1 METKP
6 NITPGGQM
14 NAQPGPGAAQ
24 GSVMGRPEGRIDRL
38 ITLPFSKSLE
48 ISFKSLRVRFFRSMI
63 TISSLVLAV
72 SFLAF
77 VLVNLDVATGLLAQ
91 GGREAAQALSA
102 AGYDVDLAGGAVA
115 MSAKERWIVFLSLLV
130 CTVGIV
136 NAQLMSVTER
146 FSEIGV
152 MKCLGALDSMIL
164 RLFLLEAAMQGL
176 AGSFAGSLLGCLFAL
191 LTGAIRFGL
200 AAWTDVSWL
209 GALGSVGLATLA
221 GCLLSLLGVLY
232 PALLAARMEP
242 IKAIRAE
249 H

>member
-1 METKP
+1 
-6 NITPGGQM
+6 M
-14 NAQPGPGAAQ
+14 NTHEAGPGK
-24 GSVMGRPEGRIDRL
+24 SKGRIDRL
-38 ITLPFSKSLE
+38 ITLSFAKSLE
-48 ISFKSLRVRFFRSMI
+48 ISFKSLQVRFFRSMI
-63 TISSLVLAV
+63 TVSSLVLAV

-77 VLVNLDVATGLLAQ
+77 VLVNLDVAGGLLVH
-91 GGREAAQALSA
+91 GGRDAATALSA
-102 AGYDVDLAGGAVA
+102 AGYDVNLADGAVS
-115 MSAKERWIVFLSLLV
+115 MSAKERWIVILSLLV

-176 AGSFAGSLLGCLFAL
+176 LGASIGAVLGGLISL
-191 LTGAIRFGL
+191 LTGAVRFGL
-200 AAWTDVSWL
+200 AAWADLPWA
-209 GALGSVGLATLA
+209 GMLGSVGMATLA

-232 PALLAARMEP
+232 PALVAARMEP
-242 IKAIRAE
+242 INAIRAE

>member
-1 METKP
+1 M
-6 NITPGGQM
+6 NVPG
-14 NAQPGPGAAQ
+14 
-24 GSVMGRPEGRIDRL
+24 SRTGRADDGVKRL
-38 ITLPFSKSLE
+38 ITLPLKKSVE

-77 VLVNLDVATGLLAQ
+77 VLGNLDIAAGLLEH
-91 GGREAAQALSA
+91 GGKDAAKTLELS
-102 AGYDVDLAGGAVA
+102 GYDVDMAEGAVT
-115 MSAKERWIVFLSLLV
+115 MSAKERWIVILSLLV

-152 MKCLGALDSMIL
+152 MKCLGALDSMVL
-164 RLFLLEAAMQGL
+164 RLFVLEAAMQGL
-176 AGSFAGSLLGCLFAL
+176 AGATIGALLGGLFSLLAGLIRFGWAAWADLSWLGLAGSLGQA
-191 LTGAIRFGL
+191 
-200 AAWTDVSWL
+200 V
-209 GALGSVGLATLA
+209 VA
-221 GCLLSLLGVLY
+221 GCLLSLVGVLY

-242 IKAIRAE
+242 INAIRSE

>member
-1 METKP
+1 MS
-6 NITPGGQM
+6 
-14 NAQPGPGAAQ
+14 AS
-24 GSVMGRPEGRIDRL
+24 GSVLDRPEGRVDRL

-63 TISSLVLAV
+63 TVSSLVLAV

-77 VLVNLDVATGLLAQ
+77 VLVNLDIASGLLEH
-91 GGREAAQALSA
+91 GGRDAARALSQ
-102 AGYDVDLAGGAVA
+102 AGYDVDQAAGGVA
-115 MSAKERWIVFLSLLV
+115 MSAKERWIVLLSLLV

-146 FSEIGV
+146 FPEIGV

-164 RLFLLEAAMQGL
+164 KLFMLEAGMQGL
-176 AGSFAGSLLGCLFAL
+176 AGAAMGAVLGFAFSL
-191 LTGAIRFGL
+191 LTGAVRFGS
-200 AAWTDVSWL
+200 AAVAGLPW
-209 GALGSVGLATLA
+209 GAALGSVGLAVLG
-221 GCLLSLLGVLY
+221 GCALSLVGVLY

-242 IKAIRAE
+242 IKAIRSE